1 MTEPERLTGQQ
12 AQQATKNLVEREIV
26 LAGEGGDAWF
36 GEGDGSFYLV
46 YGGWAFTPP
55 EEDDPAFRGTALR
68 FPDRASR
75 DRYMREEG
83 PMDAYRSR
91 GWMVEP
97 PGFPATSMHG
107 IGALVLSACTGW
119 LRDLSEAGT
128 NCSDLKES
136 DLQAALF
143 ERMTNASGLRK
154 ELDIQ
159 SKGDQPGAI
168 PGWNPGG
175 VDLVVD
181 SDDGDVWIE
190 LKWAKSYGTLFNCLW
205 DAAKLAGAV
214 RAGAAAGG
222 FLVAGAPASEWEKD
236 HPYHDLFTFHSWESG
251 SIVEEFS
258 KDWLGWLDENEDTF
272 PTEVVDP
279 IQILPV
285 GYVRGGADDW
295 EIRVARVIAPGNS
308 TIAITRADLEAGTA

>member
-1 MTEPERLTGQQ
+1 MTEPERLTGPE
-12 AQQATKNLVEREIV
+12 AHQATRDLAEREIV

-46 YGGWAFTPP
+46 YGGWALAPP
-55 EEDDPAFRGTALR
+55 GDDDPDFQGTALR
-68 FPDRASR
+68 FSDRASR

-97 PGFPATSMHG
+97 PGFATTSMQG
-107 IGALVLSACTGW
+107 IGALILSACTGW
-119 LRDLSEAGT
+119 LWDLSESDT
-128 NCSDLKES
+128 HCSDLKEA

-143 ERMTNASGLRK
+143 ERMSNASGLRK

-159 SKGDQPGAI
+159 GKGDQPGAI

-175 VDLVVD
+175 VDMVVD
-181 SDDGDVWIE
+181 SDEGNVWIE

-222 FLVAGAPASEWEKD
+222 YLVAGGPASEWEKD
-236 HPYHDLFTFHSWESG
+236 HPYHGLFNFHTWEDG
-251 SIVEEFS
+251 AIVKNFA
-258 KDWLGWLDENEDTF
+258 KDWQGWLDENENTF

-285 GYVRGGADDW
+285 GYVRGGPDDW
-295 EIRVARVIAPGNS
+295 EIRVARVTSPGTQTVQMAEMGLGS
-308 TIAITRADLEAGTA
+308 